1 MVRKIV
7 QIAAAVIQNG
17 YLLGFL
23 SGSLYGGGLK
33 RLCAPGLNC
42 HSCPGALFACPIGAL
57 QALAANPRLQ
67 VSLYVYGFVALI
79 GALSGRF
86 VCGFLCPFGL
96 LQELLHK
103 IPLKKIRER
112 RVFKTLDKLKYAV
125 LAVLVIGVPTF
136 VALGGGIGFPAFCQW
151 LCPAGTLEAG
161 VPLTLLNER
170 IRGAAGLL
178 LLWKG
183 SLLVLT
189 LWLSIKMFRPFC
201 RFLCPLGALYS
212 LFNRVSLIRIRT
224 DKSVCDACG
233 TCAATCPM
241 RAESADS
248 AECVRCGKCVK
259 SCPKGAL
266 RLSLKGD
273 CAAEREKSLEKLH

>member
-1 MVRKIV
+1 LLRKIV
-7 QIAAAVIQNG
+7 QIAASLAQNG
-17 YLLGFL
+17 HLAGFV
-23 SGSLYGGGLK
+23 SGKLYRGGLK

-57 QALAANPRLQ
+57 QALAQGPKPN

-86 VCGFLCPFGL
+86 ACGFLCPFGL

-112 RVFKTLDKLKYAV
+112 RVFKALAKVKYAV
-125 LAVLVIGVPTF
+125 LAVLVIGIPTAI
-136 VALGGGIGFPAFCQW
+136 ALRGGVGFPAFCEW

-161 VPLTLLNER
+161 LPLILLSER

-178 LLWKG
+178 FLWKG
-183 SLLVLT
+183 TLLALT
-189 LWLSIKMFRPFC
+189 IWLSVKTFRPFC

-212 LFNRVSLIRIRT
+212 LFNRVSVVRIRT
-224 DKSVCDACG
+224 DKSVCSGCAS
-233 TCAATCPM
+233 CAAICPM
-241 RAESADS
+241 HAESADS
-248 AECVRCGKCVK
+248 GECIRCGKCVK
-259 SCPKGAL
+259 SCPTGAMCWSAG
-266 RLSLKGD
+266 RTDFKKTPD
-273 CAAEREKSLEKLH
+273 CG